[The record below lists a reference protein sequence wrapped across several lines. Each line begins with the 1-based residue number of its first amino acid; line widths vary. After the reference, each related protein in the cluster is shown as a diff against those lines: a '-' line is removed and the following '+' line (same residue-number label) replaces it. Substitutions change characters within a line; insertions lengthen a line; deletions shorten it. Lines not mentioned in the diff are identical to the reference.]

1 LSAFYGKKQR
11 AASVHETHHHENLD
25 RNLDG
30 AERKREVMRPRIV
43 IVVVVHQSLSPSPT
57 LYSDR
62 MGGMESGSKLEKL
75 KENVC
80 PCSSIHPFFAD
91 VKLFTTTLSV

>member
-1 LSAFYGKKQR
+1 MSAFYGKKQR

-30 AERKREVMRPRIV
+30 AERKQEVMRPR

-62 MGGMESGSKLEKL
+62 MAGMESGSKLEKL
-75 KENVC
+75 NENVC
-80 PCSSIHPFFAD
+80 PCSSI
-91 VKLFTTTLSV
+91 

>member
-1 LSAFYGKKQR
+1 MVKNK

-57 LYSDR
+57 LLLSTQIAWEVWKVDR
-62 MGGMESGSKLEKL
+62 NLRS
-75 KENVC
+75 
-80 PCSSIHPFFAD
+80 
-91 VKLFTTTLSV
+91 